1 MSHSPLNFKV
11 SVLRAH
17 VLAVLRPGGLFDR
30 KAHRHELNHE
40 KKFIGR
46 MRMPYPSA
54 DPVGAPFRARA
65 LRQGSE
71 GDAPPQVDS
80 HHISTNPPS
89 FNITPGNSH
98 PLGPSPLTEKQDGK
112 EVSGINFAIAAPNAT
127 AVTLCLFDRQ
137 GNALAELGLHKDHNT
152 GVWNGQVFPLP
163 LYSGVL
169 YAYKIAGQ
177 GGWDGPFRWDS
188 QRLLLDPYAPL
199 VMSRAVFGVRDE
211 FEKFE
216 PKMGSRFLGAFD
228 FRESSKFDWGD
239 SYSRP
244 DIPLEKLIVA
254 EVPVRCFT
262 AHPSSG
268 LPAARRGTFLGVADK
283 IPHLLDLGINAI
295 ELLPVF
301 EYDELEFQR
310 SPNARDHMTNIW
322 GYSHV
327 SFMAPMSR
335 FKTSSLQPEEEDPSA
350 VAQEFKEMVRR
361 LHAAGIQVILDVVY
375 NHTVEADDADPYL
388 LSWRGIDAQAYYQQD
403 PDAYVRL
410 CNHSGCGNTI
420 AANAP
425 LPKQLILDSLKRW
438 ATEYHVDGFR
448 FDLASCLCRDE
459 YGRPLADPPLIR
471 EIAECPELSHVKLIA
486 EPWDLGLFQVGTFPA
501 HGRWAEWNGVYRDD
515 VRKFIRG
522 DGGMKAAFATRL
534 AGSQDLY
541 GASGRKPFH
550 SINFVIAHDG
560 FTLRDLVSY
569 NVKHNEDN
577 GEGNKDGSNDN
588 YSWNCGI
595 EGETDN
601 QSVLSLRS
609 RQARNLHLALML
621 SQGTPMMVVG
631 DEYGQTRNGNNNW
644 YGHDSDLTHFDWA
657 AAEAAKAGQGE
668 SLGNDSS
675 DTIWTSG
682 WYRFYTQLIKFRR
695 SSPLLGRSEFLSS
708 KDITWHE
715 DRWDDPESRFL
726 AFTLHNS
733 TVVGEDLYAAFN
745 AHSFQVTVNLP
756 SPPPGRVWRRL
767 VDTNLPSPRDWTPL
781 PGSRQVE
788 QTYVMES
795 YSAILLCASAE
806 VTDSMEGVE

>member
-1 MSHSPLNFKV
+1 MWTPYLNANKLPRV
-11 SVLRAH
+11 GIY
-17 VLAVLRPGGLFDR
+17 RP
-30 KAHRHELNHE
+30 A
-40 KKFIGR
+40 I
-46 MRMPYPSA
+46 S
-54 DPVGAPFRARA
+54 
-65 LRQGSE
+65 QGSE
-71 GDAPPQVDS
+71 EHADRGGDVTTV
-80 HHISTNPPS
+80 STVSS
-89 FNITPGNSH
+89 FNIVPGSSC
-98 PLGPSPLTEKQDGK
+98 PLGPSPSTINQEGK
-112 EVSGINFAIAAPNAT
+112 EVTGINFAIAAPNAT

-137 GNALAELGLHKDHNT
+137 GNALAELGLHKSQDT
-152 GVWNGQVFPLP
+152 GVWHGQVYPLATF
-163 LYSGVL
+163 SGVL

-177 GGWDGPFRWDS
+177 GGWDGPFRWNPE
-188 QRLLLDPYAPL
+188 RLLLDPYAPL

-211 FEKFE
+211 FEQFE
-216 PKMGSRFLGAFD
+216 PTVGSRFLGAFD
-228 FRESSKFDWGD
+228 FRETSKFDWGGVA
-239 SYSRP
+239 YSRP
-244 DIPLEKLIVA
+244 DIPFEKLIMA

-268 LPAARRGTFLGVADK
+268 LIAARRGTFLGLADK
-283 IPHLLDLGINAI
+283 IPHLLDLGINAV

-310 SPNARDHMTNIW
+310 SPNARDHMTNVW

-335 FKTSSLQPEEEDPSA
+335 FKTSTSQQQSEEEDPSA
-350 VAQEFKEMVRR
+350 VALEFKEMVRR
-361 LHAAGIQVILDVVY
+361 LHSAGIQVILDVVY
-375 NHTVEADDADPYL
+375 NHTAEADDADPYL

-420 AANAP
+420 AANSP
-425 LPKQLILDSLKRW
+425 LPKQLILDSLKLW

-459 YGRPLADPPLIR
+459 HGKPMTDPPLIR
-471 EIAECPELSHVKLIA
+471 EIAECEELAHVKLIA
-486 EPWDLGLFQVGTFPA
+486 EPWDLGLFQVGSFPA

-522 DGGMKAAFATRL
+522 DAGMKAAFATRL

-541 GASGRKPFH
+541 GGSGRRPYH
-550 SINFVIAHDG
+550 SINFVVAHDG

-577 GEGNKDGSNDN
+577 GEGNRDGSNDN

-595 EGETDN
+595 EGDTDEET
-601 QSVLSLRS
+601 VLSLRA

-621 SQGTPMMVVG
+621 SQGTPMMVMG
-631 DEYGQTRNGNNNW
+631 DEYGQTRYGNNNW

-657 AAEAAKAGQGE
+657 AAEAAKSGQQYDEG
-668 SLGNDSS
+668 S
-675 DTIWTSG
+675 IWSSG

-695 SSPLLGRSEFLSS
+695 SSPLLGRSDFLTPR
-708 KDITWHE
+708 DITWHE
-715 DRWDDPESRFL
+715 DKWDDPESRFL

-733 TVVGEDLYAAFN
+733 VEMGEDLYAAFN
-745 AHSFQVTVNLP
+745 AHSFQVTVTLP
-756 SPPPGRVWRRL
+756 QPPAGRTWRRL

-781 PGSRQVE
+781 PDSRKVE
-788 QTYVMES
+788 ATYVMES
-795 YSAILLCASAE
+795 YSAILLIASAE
-806 VTDSMEGVE
+806 